1 MVPSL
6 RPERDGEQAV
16 TDGSD
21 QVTFDNVEV
30 ISATDLVVMCD
41 VGGRVVGVLPLHM
54 LPGSL
59 IARAGDRGRLVL
71 ARATAV
77 DLGLAH

>member
-1 MVPSL
+1 MI
-6 RPERDGEQAV
+6 
-16 TDGSD
+16 DGSD
-21 QVTFDNVEV
+21 RVTFENVEV